1 METSGATGGVNDV
14 AEKVATLKD
23 QIEQLGM
30 TVDELI
36 DFPEV
41 AKRAALP
48 ETVIRRLFAGEVVPS
63 EEIDLPFSE
72 RLQHLVPTKLREDG
86 KRYTQGQIAEYVGVT
101 VATIQNLLRGTRKPG
116 LDVAS
121 KLETFFDVP
130 AGRLSRD
137 GSDALV
143 SALDRTVE
151 GVMLM
156 AQLKGIELTNLSL
169 RGGSPLVGD
178 DALAKAVRSAL
189 NEADAQRR
197 AAPTEILEARE
208 IGEELR
214 KIPEEE
220 RPSFKDMVMHSAR
233 MWRRRSN

>member
-1 METSGATGGVNDV
+1 MNDV
-14 AEKVATLKD
+14 AEKVATLKN

-30 TVDELI
+30 TVDELL

-48 ETVIRRLFAGEVVPS
+48 EEVIRRLFAGEAVAA

-72 RLQHLVPTKLREDG
+72 RLQYLLPTKLREDG
-86 KRYTQGQIAEYVGVT
+86 KRYTQGQIADYVGVT

-156 AQLKGIELTNLSL
+156 AELKGIELTNLSL

-189 NEADAQRR
+189 DEAEAQRR

-208 IGEELR
+208 IGEEMR
-214 KIPEEE
+214 RIPEAE
-220 RPSFKDMVMHSAR
+220 RTSFKDMVMHSAK
-233 MWRRRSN
+233 MWRRRGN

>member
-1 METSGATGGVNDV
+1 M
-14 AEKVATLKD
+14 
-23 QIEQLGM
+23 
-30 TVDELI
+30 
-36 DFPEV
+36 
-41 AKRAALP
+41 
-48 ETVIRRLFAGEVVPS
+48 
-63 EEIDLPFSE
+63 
-72 RLQHLVPTKLREDG
+72 PTKLREDG

-101 VATIQNLLRGTRKPG
+101 VATIQNLLRGTRNPG

-121 KLETFFDVP
+121 KLETFFEVP

-156 AQLKGIELTNLSL
+156 AQLKGIELSNLSL

-197 AAPTEILEARE
+197 AAPPRSS
-208 IGEELR
+208 
-214 KIPEEE
+214 
-220 RPSFKDMVMHSAR
+220 RPAKSAR
-233 MWRRRSN
+233 NCRRSPRKSAPPSRTW